1 MSGRRYSGPALDGR
15 DQYITERPV
24 QPGSTNGETVAATD
38 DPGGEVV
45 TENVPTP
52 AEAVEGP
59 DEPGQ
64 STLDDWGWS
73 A

>member
-1 MSGRRYSGPALDGR
+1 MSGRRYSGPALDGC

-24 QPGSTNGETVAATD
+24 QPGREDGETVAATD
-38 DPGGEVV
+38 DPDGEVV
-45 TENVPTP
+45 AESVPTP
-52 AEAVEGP
+52 AEAVDGP